1 MIAGPSESFS
11 ADSSAPQILVT
22 GATGLLGSY
31 VVRDLLVA
39 GERPLV
45 LVRPDRKR
53 DPAARIEA
61 LVTAWETD
69 LGRPLPRPVVVAG
82 DIAAPRCGLDA
93 DAVRDLGDR
102 CRAIL
107 HNAASLT
114 FHNADRDGD
123 PWRTNVSGTAHVLE
137 LARAAG
143 IGEFHHVSTAY
154 VCGLRTGRVLET
166 ELDVGQRFGND
177 YERSKVAA
185 ETLVHDADHLRSI
198 TVYRPAIIV
207 GDSRSGF
214 TSTYHGFYAL
224 ARLGH
229 TLLPRMLIGSTSGR
243 ALLRLLRIDGRDR
256 KNFVAVDWV
265 SEVLCHLVRT
275 PAAHGRTFH
284 LTHPEPVSTAT
295 IAGVVQEAVERFS
308 RAASPDDPDV
318 RDERWFADEFRT
330 QLGVYRS
337 YLRCDPDFDRTAT
350 ATHAGHVPCPTID
363 HDSLLRMARY
373 AIECDFGRRMP
384 RERLPRS
391 ACGVCTG

>member
-1 MIAGPSESFS
+1 MIVCPPDSFPADPS
-11 ADSSAPQILVT
+11 ARQILVT

-31 VVRDLLVA
+31 VVRDLLLA
-39 GERPLV
+39 GERPLL

-53 DPAARIEA
+53 DPATRIEA
-61 LVTAWETD
+61 MVAAWEGE
-69 LGRPLPRPVVVAG
+69 LGHPLPRPTVVAG
-82 DIAAPRCGLDA
+82 DIAAPRCGLDD
-93 DAVRDLGDR
+93 DAVRDLGER

-114 FHNADRDGD
+114 FHGADRDGD
-123 PWRTNVSGTAHVLE
+123 PWRTNVGGTAHVVG

-154 VCGLRTGRVLET
+154 VCGLRSGRVLET

-177 YERSKVAA
+177 YERSKVEA
-185 ETLVHDADHLRSI
+185 ETLVHGADHLRSVTI
-198 TVYRPAIIV
+198 YRPAIIV

-229 TLLPRMLIGSTSGR
+229 TLLPRMLLGSTSGR

-256 KNFVAVDWV
+256 KNFVPVDWV
-265 SEVLCHLVRT
+265 SQVMCHLVRT

-284 LTHPEPVSTAT
+284 LTHPEPVSTGT
-295 IAGVVQEAVERFS
+295 IACVVQEAVERFS

-318 RDERWFADEFRT
+318 RDERWFADEFRS

-337 YLRCDPDFDRTAT
+337 YLRCDPDFDRAAT
-350 ATHAGHVPCPTID
+350 ASHAGQFPCPTID
-363 HDSLLRMARY
+363 HESLLRMARF
-373 AIECDFGRRMP
+373 AIECDFGRRVP
-384 RERLPRS
+384 RERPPKS
-391 ACGVCTG
+391 ACGACAG